1 MKVNSGPEY
10 RGDGIVSGTALSSSA
25 KGNQH
30 RHVRVQTF
38 VVDAGSAAILEGDL
52 VDIVDTV
59 DGTSGVYGAV
69 EKHTA
74 SAATSRRACGGATHG
89 ATAGQLIEVMLEGF
103 MPNANVVTA
112 EGTVG
117 NLLGPSA
124 TAGRLGNAT
133 APSATVPGPVAICT
147 IAAAANVGGVRWLN
161 PLRL

>member
-1 MKVNSGPEY
+1 MRNNAGPEY
-10 RGDGIVSGTALSSSA
+10 AGDPMRNGVASTSTELGNDHFGVRDLTFINSGA
-25 KGNQH
+25 
-30 RHVRVQTF
+30 
-38 VVDAGSAAILEGDL
+38 AAILEGDL
-52 VDIVDTV
+52 VDILDTV
-59 DGTSGVYGAV
+59 DPNTGVYGAI

-74 SAATSRRACGGATHG
+74 SAATSRRACGGA
-89 ATAGQLIEVMLEGF
+89 LEGIAIGGKGRVRVLGF
-103 MPNANVVTA
+103 QANASVITA

-161 PLRL
+161 PLCL